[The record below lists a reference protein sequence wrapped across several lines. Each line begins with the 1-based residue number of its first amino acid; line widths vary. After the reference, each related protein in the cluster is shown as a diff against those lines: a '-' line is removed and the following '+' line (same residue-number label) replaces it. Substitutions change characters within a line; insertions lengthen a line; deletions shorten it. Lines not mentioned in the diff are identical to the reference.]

1 MDPALLTAM
10 SGAILGAIGIVISM
24 MTARSA
30 ATKEEINS
38 LRATILTLTAEND
51 RLRRR
56 VEELEK
62 QGESKSRRIDELE
75 AESDAKGLRIGKL
88 EAEIEKLMSENHNLK
103 RQAL

>member
-1 MDPALLTAM
+1 MDPAFLTAM

-24 MTARSA
+24 MTAKSA

-38 LRATILTLTAEND
+38 LRATIITLTGEND

-62 QGESKSRRIDELE
+62 QGESKNRRIDELE

-88 EAEIEKLMSENHNLK
+88 EAEIDQLMSENHSLK
-103 RQAL
+103 KKVL